1 MKKLEEL
8 ITTYKDFPKK
18 GINFKDVL
26 EIIQEPKV
34 FNELILKM
42 SSSQILKKSEAII
55 SIDARGFIFGSA
67 IALQSS
73 KPMIVARK
81 PGKLP
86 GETITE
92 KYKLEYGENS
102 LSIQKNSLKKRV
114 DEQIRT
120 RKKIISDFLKDLSLR
135 EKQITTSKK
144 TGINENTITRMK
156 NNNDFVTSFDNA
168 IALYSVYP
176 ELNKMFLNQWI
187 EVSGMQSVNE
197 YEVQVNGSI
206 TKNFDLLPLLPNDIS
221 LIKIPQNIFI
231 NFKI

>member
-8 ITTYKDFPKK
+8 ISTYKDFPEK

-26 EIIQEPKV
+26 EIIQEPQV
-34 FNELILKM
+34 FNELIIKM
-42 SSSQILKKSEAII
+42 SSSQILKKSDAII

-102 LSIQKNSLKKRV
+102 LSIQKNSLKKYNSYVIV
-114 DEQIRT
+114 DDLLATGGTVKCVANLLNRYD
-120 RKKIISDFLKDLSLR
+120 KKIMGLLTVVELVTLKGR
-135 EKQITTSKK
+135 
-144 TGINENTITRMK
+144 
-156 NNNDFVTSFDNA
+156 
-168 IALYSVYP
+168 
-176 ELNKMFLNQWI
+176 NKFNFPV
-187 EVSGMQSVNE
+187 ES
-197 YEVQVNGSI
+197 SI
-206 TKNFDLLPLLPNDIS
+206 TF
-221 LIKIPQNIFI
+221 
-231 NFKI
+231 

>member
-8 ITTYKDFPKK
+8 ITNYKDFPKK

-26 EIIQEPKV
+26 QITQEPEI
-34 FNELILKM
+34 FYELIIKM

-86 GETITE
+86 GEILTE

-102 LSIQKNSLKKRV
+102 LSIQKNSLKKYNSFAIV
-114 DEQIRT
+114 DDLLATGGTVNCVANLLKRNG
-120 RKKIISDFLKDLSLR
+120 KKIL
-135 EKQITTSKK
+135 
-144 TGINENTITRMK
+144 
-156 NNNDFVTSFDNA
+156 
-168 IALYSVYP
+168 
-176 ELNKMFLNQWI
+176 
-187 EVSGMQSVNE
+187 
-197 YEVQVNGSI
+197 
-206 TKNFDLLPLLPNDIS
+206 
-221 LIKIPQNIFI
+221 
-231 NFKI
+231 